1 MTRSSAREIAI
12 HIIFSLGFDTRS
24 AREVLDAE
32 LTHERFQELGEALK
46 NASYVQAASVKNEKS
61 VMDAAAALTESSR
74 HLQETMDRMMRRQEE
89 LTGEI
94 SEQGK
99 LLAQACEEISSEVSS
114 QLYTFEQMRT
124 TYED

>member
-1 MTRSSAREIAI
+1 
-12 HIIFSLGFDTRS
+12 
-24 AREVLDAE
+24 
-32 LTHERFQELGEALK
+32 
-46 NASYVQAASVKNEKS
+46 
-61 VMDAAAALTESSR
+61 
-74 HLQETMDRMMRRQEE
+74 MMRRQEE